1 MDPLLITVVALLLAL
16 GFVMVCSTSL
26 HLGEKLAND
35 SFFYP
40 KHQLIHILLG
50 ITAASIVRFFP
61 MVFWEKTGQSLFL
74 IGLLLLVLVL
84 IPGLSIKV
92 NGSMRWLSIIGVR
105 VQVSELIKL
114 ISIIYMAGFLTRHSE
129 IVRSSVYGLISP
141 LTLLAL
147 ASILLLMEPDF
158 GAAAILLMTALFM
171 MFIAGAR
178 IWQFVLLIFLI
189 TGLAS
194 ILIYTSPYRLAR
206 IFAFLDPW
214 ADPMNSGFQL
224 TQALIAFGRGEWLGV
239 GIGSGIQKL
248 FYLPEAHTDFIYSVI
263 AEELG
268 LAGAGTV
275 IVLFALLV
283 WRAFSIAH
291 EAELMGDKFAAYLAS
306 GLGIWFGLQAFINMG
321 VNMGMLPTKGIT
333 LPLISYGGGSMIVMC
348 IAVALLARVHSE
360 AVQASRDTPRGNR
373 NGCSGD
379 DLGGG
384 NRRAR
389 VSSGRCSEESTR

>member
-1 MDPLLITVVALLLAL
+1 MAWRTEKFQMDPLLMIVVVLLLTL

-35 SFFYP
+35 SFYYP

-50 ITAASIVRFFP
+50 IIAASIVRFFP
-61 MVFWEKTGQSLFL
+61 MVFWEKTGQSFFL

-84 IPGLSIKV
+84 IPGLGVKV
-92 NGSMRWLSIIGVR
+92 NGSMRWLSFIGVR
-105 VQVSELIKL
+105 VQVSELVKL
-114 ISIIYMAGFLTRHSE
+114 ISIIYMAGFLTRHAE
-129 IVRSSVYGLISP
+129 IVRTSVHGMIRP
-141 LTLLAL
+141 LTLLAV
-147 ASILLLMEPDF
+147 ASVLLLMEPDF
-158 GAAAILLMTALFM
+158 GAAAILLMTALLM

-189 TGLAS
+189 MGLAV
-194 ILIYTSPYRLAR
+194 ILIFTSPYRMAR
-206 IFAFLDPW
+206 VLTFLDPW

-268 LAGAGTV
+268 LVGAVTV
-275 IVLFALLV
+275 IVLFTLLV
-283 WRAFSIAH
+283 WRAFAIAH
-291 EAELMGDKFAAYLAS
+291 QADLVGDKFAAYLAS

-348 IAVALLARVHSE
+348 VAVALIARVHTE
-360 AVQASRDTPRGNR
+360 TVLASRQTPKGKPEWL
-373 NGCSGD
+373 
-379 DLGGG
+379 LG
-384 NRRAR
+384 
-389 VSSGRCSEESTR
+389 

>member
-1 MDPLLITVVALLLAL
+1 MNFNAEKKAAPARWRTDKFQIDPLLITVVALLLAL

-35 SFFYP
+35 SFYYP
-40 KHQLIHILLG
+40 KHQLIHIMLG
-50 ITAASIVRFFP
+50 VIAASVVRFFP
-61 MVFWEKTGQSLFL
+61 MVFWEKTGQPFFL
-74 IGLLLLVLVL
+74 IGLLLLILVL
-84 IPGLSIKV
+84 IPGLGVQV

-105 VQVSELIKL
+105 VQVSEMVKL

-129 IVRSSVYGLISP
+129 IVRTSVNGMIRP
-141 LTLLAL
+141 LTLLSV
-147 ASILLLMEPDF
+147 ASVLLLMEPDF
-158 GAAAILLMTALFM
+158 GTAAILLMTALLM

-189 TGLAS
+189 MGLAF
-194 ILIYTSPYRLAR
+194 ILIFTSPYRMAR
-206 IFAFLDPW
+206 VLAFLDPW

-268 LAGAGTV
+268 LVGAVTV
-275 IVLFALLV
+275 IVLFTVLV
-283 WRAFSIAH
+283 WRAFAIAH
-291 EAELMGDKFAAYLAS
+291 EADLTGDKFAAYLAS

-321 VNMGMLPTKGIT
+321 VNMGMLPTKGLT

-348 IAVALLARVHSE
+348 VAVALLARVHSE
-360 AVQASRDTPRGNR
+360 AVQASRETPKGKPEWL
-373 NGCSGD
+373 
-379 DLGGG
+379 LG
-384 NRRAR
+384 
-389 VSSGRCSEESTR
+389 